1 MKFVL
6 VYTWREGGSSA
17 EREVTEKRSMQLL
30 SKFEPS
36 VQISEWVDRIDAGGG
51 FAVLESD
58 DPVAMTKDIAIWAP
72 LLNFELY
79 PVLDVADATPAQQE
93 AIDFRDSIS

>member
-6 VYTWREGGSSA
+6 TFTVPNGGSA
-17 EREVTEKRSMQLL
+17 KEREDAEKRAMQLL
-30 SKFEPS
+30 AKFEPS
-36 VQISEWVDRIDAGGG
+36 VDISVWVDRIDGRGG
-51 FAVLESD
+51 FAVFESD

-72 LLNFELY
+72 LLDFELF
-79 PVLDVADATPAQQE
+79 PVIDIAEGTPAQQE

>member
-6 VYTWREGGSSA
+6 TYEWREGGS
-17 EREVTEKRSMQLL
+17 ERERDAAEKRSMQLL

-36 VQISEWVDRIDAGGG
+36 VQIHEWVDRIDGNGG

-58 DPVAMTKDIAIWAP
+58 DAATMTRDIAIWTS
-72 LLNFELY
+72 LLRFELH
-79 PVLDVADATPAQQE
+79 PVIDVADAVPAQQE
-93 AIDFRDSIS
+93 GLDIRDSVS

>member
-6 VYTWREGGSSA
+6 TYTFRDGGSLE
-17 EREVTEKRSMQLL
+17 EREAAEKRSMQLL
-30 SKFEPS
+30 AKFQPS
-36 VQISEWVDRIDAGGG
+36 VQISEWVDRIDAEGG

-72 LLNFELY
+72 LLRFELH

-93 AIDFRDSIS
+93 AIDFRDSIT

>member
-6 VYTWREGGSSA
+6 TFTVPNGGSA
-17 EREVTEKRSMQLL
+17 KDREHAEKRAMQLL
-30 SKFEPS
+30 AKFEPS
-36 VQISEWVDRIDAGGG
+36 VDISVWVDRIDGRGG
-51 FAVLESD
+51 FEVFESD

-72 LLNFELY
+72 LLDFELF
-79 PVLDVADATPAQQE
+79 PVIDIAEGTPAQQE